1 MTTLSDPTT
10 TTAHNGAITPGQV
23 EQYRADFAGHPT
35 MKIAQNAITSG
46 ELHDV
51 ALDRDVVT
59 STDFTFST
67 FLDEWE
73 VTSQKQSGRC
83 WMFAAL
89 NLFRV
94 GAMKKMNLANFEFSQ
109 NYTFFWDKFERANW
123 FLQEIID
130 TAALPQD
137 DRTVGFLLDAPLND
151 GGQWNMFINLV
162 RKHGLVPQAVMP
174 ETISS
179 SKSRPMNSQVSHK
192 LRGTAQTLRTMHAQG
207 ATADELDA
215 TRREA
220 MNDVWRMLCLHLG
233 TPPTS
238 FDWQWNDKDKVFHRD
253 GTMTPQSFAAKYVD
267 LPLDEYVCLVHDP
280 RETSPFGKT
289 FTVDRLGNV
298 VGGERVIYLNI
309 EIDLMKTITCNVL
322 ESGEPVWFGC
332 DVGPQ
337 MHRKLGLWDAKL
349 FDYPS
354 MYDTD
359 FTLDKAGRLE
369 YHESAMTHA
378 MLFTGVDVVDGTPR
392 RWRVEN
398 SWGADKSG
406 RKGYYTMNDSWFD
419 QYMFE
424 IAARKNMLPEQLQTA
439 LDQEPIVLPAWD
451 PMGSLARSLRV

>member
-1 MTTLSDPTT
+1 MLTLSKSTPIATP
-10 TTAHNGAITPGQV
+10 NGAITPGQI
-23 EQYRADFAGHPT
+23 EQHRADFAGHPT
-35 MKIAQNAITSG
+35 TKIAQNAIASG

-51 ALDRDVVT
+51 ALNRDVVT

-67 FLDEWE
+67 LLDEWE
-73 VTSQKQSGRC
+73 VTAQKQSGRC
-83 WMFAAL
+83 WMFAAM

-94 GAMKKMNLANFEFSQ
+94 AAMKKMNLANFEFSQ

-123 FLQEIID
+123 FLQQIID

-137 DRTVGFLLDAPLND
+137 DRTVGFLLDSPLDD
-151 GGQWNMFINLV
+151 GGQWNMFMNLV

-179 SKSRPMNSQVSHK
+179 SKSRPMNSQVNHK
-192 LRGTAQTLRTMHAQG
+192 LRGTAQTLRTMHARG
-207 ATADELDA
+207 ATAEELDA
-215 TRREA
+215 TRHKA
-220 MNDVWRMLCLHLG
+220 MDDIWRMLCLHLG

-238 FDWQWNDKDKVFHRD
+238 FDWQWNDKDKVFHRN
-253 GTMTPQSFAAKYVD
+253 GTMTPLSFAEKYVD

-280 RETSPFGKT
+280 RESSPFGKT

-298 VGGERVIYLNI
+298 VGGESVIYLNI
-309 EIDLMKTITCNVL
+309 EIDLMKSIACDVL

-337 MHRKLGLWDAKL
+337 MHRELGLWDAKL

-354 MYDTD
+354 LYDTD
-359 FTLDKAGRLE
+359 YALDKAGRLE
-369 YHESAMTHA
+369 YHQSAMTHA
-378 MLFTGVDVVDGTPR
+378 MLFTGVDVVDGAPR

-398 SWGADKSG
+398 SWGAEKSG

-419 QYMFE
+419 EYMFE
-424 IAARKNMLPEQLQTA
+424 IAARKSLLPENLQTA

-451 PMGSLARSLRV
+451 PMGSLARSPRI

>member
-1 MTTLSDPTT
+1 MKTLSKP
-10 TTAHNGAITPGQV
+10 TAHNGVITSSQI
-23 EQYRADFAGHPT
+23 EQYRTDFAGHPT
-35 MKIAQNAITSG
+35 MKISQNAITSG
-46 ELHDV
+46 ELHEV
-51 ALDRDVVT
+51 ALNREVVT
-59 STDFTFST
+59 SIDFTFST

-73 VTSQKQSGRC
+73 VTAQKESGRC

-94 GAMKKMNLANFEFSQ
+94 RAMKKMNLENFEFSQ

-123 FLQEIID
+123 FLQQIID
-130 TAALPQD
+130 TASLLQD
-137 DRTVGFLLDAPLND
+137 DRTVGFLLDTPLND
-151 GGQWNMFINLV
+151 GGQWNMFINLI
-162 RKHGLVPQAVMP
+162 RKYGLVPQAVMP

-179 SKSRPMNSQVSHK
+179 SKSQPMNAQVSYK

-207 ATADELDA
+207 ATAEELDA
-215 TRREA
+215 TRHVA

-238 FDWQWNDKDKVFHRD
+238 FDWQWNDKDKTFHRD
-253 GTMTPQSFAAKYVD
+253 GTMTPLSFAAKYVE
-267 LPLDEYVCLVHDP
+267 LPFDEYVCLVHDP
-280 RETSPFGKT
+280 RKSSPFGKT

-309 EIDLMKTITCNVL
+309 EIDLMKTIACNVL

-337 MHRKLGLWDAKL
+337 MHSELGLWDAKL
-349 FDYPS
+349 FDYPL
-354 MYDTD
+354 MYDTE
-359 FTLDKAGRLE
+359 FSLDKAGRLE

-378 MLFTGVDVVDGTPR
+378 MLFTGVDVVDGAPR

-398 SWGADKSG
+398 SWGVEKSG
-406 RKGYYTMNDSWFD
+406 RKGFFTMNDSWFD

-424 IAARKNMLPEQLQTA
+424 IAARKSMLPEHLQTA
-439 LDQEPIVLPAWD
+439 LDQKPIVLPAWD
-451 PMGSLARSLRV
+451 PMGSLARSPHI